1 MLLPPQFKEEPLK
14 TLGPPIRK
22 EQENKP
28 VEVEVS
34 PGIWRVNGK
43 LETRFP
49 APVLPMPVV
58 IDYATIQT
66 EVSEVDIPL
75 PEFKVGDRVKVI
87 GGGFYEG
94 EVGVIE
100 NVPNDY
106 LPLSGH
112 TMLFYY
118 VRFPNGMGVSCDKDE
133 IEYETR

>member
-1 MLLPPQFKEEPLK
+1 MSLLPPKFQDPLLK

-28 VEVEVS
+28 VEVEVK

-66 EVSEVDIPL
+66 EVSEVDITL
-75 PEFKVGDRVKVI
+75 PEFKPVWRKDCPPLGVVLKMRFLRR
-87 GGGFYEG
+87 GAEFEG
-94 EVGVIE
+94 CAMEISDW
-100 NVPNDY
+100 DY
-106 LPLSGH
+106 LMEWL
-112 TMLFYY
+112 
-118 VRFPNGMGVSCDKDE
+118 DE
-133 IEYETR
+133 GR

>member
-75 PEFKVGDRVKVI
+75 PGLVGIWRRTRPVQGREYTVRMRLLPEPLNIFVGAFVLSDWEL
-87 GGGFYEG
+87 FEMEWLDEG
-94 EVGVIE
+94 
-100 NVPNDY
+100 
-106 LPLSGH
+106 L
-112 TMLFYY
+112 
-118 VRFPNGMGVSCDKDE
+118 
-133 IEYETR
+133 

>member
-75 PEFKVGDRVKVI
+75 PEFKVGDMVRIVGGGSREGNVGIIVKVP
-87 GGGFYEG
+87 G
-94 EVGVIE
+94 
-100 NVPNDY
+100 DY
-106 LPLSGH
+106 LPRTNR
-112 TMLFYY
+112 TMMFYCIL
-118 VRFPNGMGVSCDKDE
+118 VDGRWFVSCDRHD
-133 IEYETR
+133 IERA

>member
-75 PEFKVGDRVKVI
+75 PEFKPVWRRSVPPKAGVPMGSMGKPF
-87 GGGFYEG
+87 GFNVEDVHIRHWGSALWEWLDEG
-94 EVGVIE
+94 
-100 NVPNDY
+100 N
-106 LPLSGH
+106 
-112 TMLFYY
+112 
-118 VRFPNGMGVSCDKDE
+118 
-133 IEYETR
+133 

>member
-1 MLLPPQFKEEPLK
+1 MSLLPPKFQDPLLK

-75 PEFKVGDRVKVI
+75 PEFKVGDMVRIV
-87 GGGFYEG
+87 GGGSREG
-94 EVGVIE
+94 NVGIII
-100 NVPNDY
+100 NVPGDY
-106 LPLSGH
+106 LPSTNR
-112 TMLFYY
+112 TMMFYCIL
-118 VRFPNGMGVSCDKDE
+118 VDGRWFVSCDRHE
-133 IEYETR
+133 IERA

>member
-66 EVSEVDIPL
+66 EVSEVDITL
-75 PEFKVGDRVKVI
+75 PEFKPVWRNEKPPLGSMVNVRNLRNGRIKNRMLVTDALLSLWEKHTLEWLD
-87 GGGFYEG
+87 EG
-94 EVGVIE
+94 
-100 NVPNDY
+100 
-106 LPLSGH
+106 
-112 TMLFYY
+112 
-118 VRFPNGMGVSCDKDE
+118 R
-133 IEYETR
+133 

>member
-1 MLLPPQFKEEPLK
+1 MSLLPPKLQDPLLK

-75 PEFKVGDRVKVI
+75 PEFKVGDRVTVTGLKHSCVYGRSGVVWYVEDKVAHRKWRAVGI
-87 GGGFYEG
+87 DFDEGFRSG
-94 EVGVIE
+94 
-100 NVPNDY
+100 VPNID
-106 LPLSGH
+106 LSH
-112 TMLFYY
+112 
-118 VRFPNGMGVSCDKDE
+118 
-133 IEYETR
+133 ETR

>member
-1 MLLPPQFKEEPLK
+1 MSLLPPKFQDPLLK

-75 PEFKVGDRVKVI
+75 PEFKPVWRSIATCKLGSVVLMRDQHRTFYGLVGDPAKESFSRASIQI
-87 GGGFYEG
+87 G
-94 EVGVIE
+94 
-100 NVPNDY
+100 
-106 LPLSGH
+106 SG
-112 TMLFYY
+112 
-118 VRFPNGMGVSCDKDE
+118 
-133 IEYETR
+133 

>member
-1 MLLPPQFKEEPLK
+1 MSLLPPKFQDPLLK

-75 PEFKVGDRVKVI
+75 PEFKPVWRSSKPKKAGLYKLRY
-87 GGGFYEG
+87 GGAAWKNGKPCQYPHESIPLESAIWANGWEWLDEG
-94 EVGVIE
+94 
-100 NVPNDY
+100 
-106 LPLSGH
+106 
-112 TMLFYY
+112 
-118 VRFPNGMGVSCDKDE
+118 R
-133 IEYETR
+133 

>member
-1 MLLPPQFKEEPLK
+1 MSLLPPKFQDPLLK

-75 PEFKVGDRVKVI
+75 PEIRFI
-87 GGGFYEG
+87 GIDCARSDATDAFVYA
-94 EVGVIE
+94 
-100 NVPNDY
+100 
-106 LPLSGH
+106 LSW
-112 TMLFYY
+112 
-118 VRFPNGMGVSCDKDE
+118 SWK
-133 IEYETR
+133 